1 MVEMIIKYLTAM
13 AFMLIFLSIWLLVQ
27 RLSQKVASELPEFGK
42 AREEGGGCGGSG
54 KCNCNSVK
62 DCSQRKVKA

>member
-1 MVEMIIKYLTAM
+1 MEIIGKYFLAM
-13 AFMLIFLSIWLLVQ
+13 AFMLGVLLLWFMVQKLS
-27 RLSQKVASELPEFGK
+27 RKVAATYPEFGK

-62 DCSQRKVKA
+62 DCSNFKLKRK

>member
-1 MVEMIIKYLTAM
+1 LEILSKYFLAM
-13 AFMLIFLSIWLLVQ
+13 AFMLFFLFAWFMVQ
-27 RLSQKVASELPEFGK
+27 KLSRKVAMDLPEFGK

-62 DCSQRKVKA
+62 DCSNFKVKT